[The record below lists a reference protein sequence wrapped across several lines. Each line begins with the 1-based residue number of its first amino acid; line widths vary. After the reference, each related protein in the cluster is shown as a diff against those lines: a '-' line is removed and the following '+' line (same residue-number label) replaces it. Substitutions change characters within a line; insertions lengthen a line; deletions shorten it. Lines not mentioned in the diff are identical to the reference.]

1 MVIRQTDGDSHAL
14 QVHPDHRK
22 PDIESPVS
30 LDLHHG
36 DRVLEMIES
45 IRREGAAGMQ
55 PGDDRHFLI
64 AALLCFAALHDERP
78 IQMLAA
84 LESQS
89 KSLLLC
95 SFHQSRHNSRAD
107 FIGAV
112 LADVSAADLA
122 RRTTDDDEAS
132 FSEMGNFAKLMESFY
147 CLFL

>member
-1 MVIRQTDGDSHAL
+1 
-14 QVHPDHRK
+14 
-22 PDIESPVS
+22 
-30 LDLHHG
+30 
-36 DRVLEMIES
+36 MIES

-55 PGDDRHFLI
+55 PRDDRHFLI

-84 LESQS
+84 LEGQS
-89 KSLLLC
+89 ESLFLC
-95 SFHQSRHNSRAD
+95 SFHQSRHDSRAD

-122 RRTTDDDEAS
+122 RRATDDDEAP
-132 FSEMGNFAKLMESFY
+132 FSEMRNFAKLMESFY

>member
-1 MVIRQTDGDSHAL
+1 
-14 QVHPDHRK
+14 
-22 PDIESPVS
+22 
-30 LDLHHG
+30 
-36 DRVLEMIES
+36 
-45 IRREGAAGMQ
+45 MQ

-89 KSLLLC
+89 KSLFLC
-95 SFHQSRHNSRAD
+95 SFHQSRHDSRAD

-122 RRTTDDDEAS
+122 RRATDDDEAP
-132 FSEMGNFAKLMESFY
+132 FSEMRNFAKLMESFY

>member
-1 MVIRQTDGDSHAL
+1 M
-14 QVHPDHRK
+14 HPDHRK

-45 IRREGAAGMQ
+45 IRREGTAGMQ
-55 PGDDRHFLI
+55 PRDDHHFLI
-64 AALLCFAALHDERP
+64 AALLCFAALHDECP

-95 SFHQSRHNSRAD
+95 LFHQSRHDSRAD
-107 FIGAV
+107 FIGTV

-122 RRTTDDDEAS
+122 RRATDDDEAP
-132 FSEMGNFAKLMESFY
+132 FSEMRNFAKLAEGFY
-147 CLFL
+147 SLFL